1 MQRAEQFRRGELPV
15 TMRMA
20 ASLGGASTDDPM
32 EEFSA
37 AKRRRILLV
46 DDVVDDAQMLA
57 ELLNHW
63 GQEARAVGDGALA
76 LEIVSSFAPDVVI
89 LDLDMPGLDGFEVA
103 KALKKMPGLEKV
115 GIFALSAWSDYAV
128 RERCAQ
134 VGFHRFSANLSPR
147 SKFCLPWRN
156 SVNCPCRC
164 ATSRSL
170 NFERKLSMP

>member
-1 MQRAEQFRRGELPV
+1 
-15 TMRMA
+15 MRMA

-46 DDVVDDAQMLA
+46 DDVVDDDQMLA

-63 GQEARAVGDGALA
+63 GQEARAVGDGAQA

-103 KALKKMPGLEKV
+103 KALKQMPGLEKV

-134 VGFHRFSANLSPR
+134 VGLHRF
-147 SKFCLPWRN
+147 FCKPIRAKQILF
-156 SVNCPCRC
+156 
-164 ATSRSL
+164 AL
-170 NFERKLSMP
+170 AEFG